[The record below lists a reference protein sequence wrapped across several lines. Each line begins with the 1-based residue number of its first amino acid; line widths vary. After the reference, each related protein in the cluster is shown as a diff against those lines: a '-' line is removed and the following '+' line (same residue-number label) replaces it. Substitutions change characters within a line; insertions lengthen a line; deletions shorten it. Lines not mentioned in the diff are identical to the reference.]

1 MENNINCTNINFR
14 SKFSKHIQCEPEHDV
29 FVSAFNKFIALDK
42 NSAIEMI
49 WQMSF
54 DPCSEELWKIVLDP
68 ESIPEEMYAALR
80 GELRHHYEKIH
91 RPSDKDSILFWTG
104 TSEIAEDEKAQ
115 LMEFSGQTNIVVA
128 AVVYNKCLNYI
139 LRKSLENIE
148 RVVFLLNANKEQL
161 HYGGLCELRFEP
173 QEANYLKA
181 FHKQI
186 HNLFN
191 VMFEN
196 RKNQK
201 VEMTQKP
208 FANLAQ
214 QIESTGKD
222 LPFTFGPEDNDES
235 PVNPLDEIQEEVLP
249 EEIPVEEPTVCVPK
263 FISITAENVLENKAV
278 FSAFAINR
286 DMSGLIHLNQLG
298 FDLNQVVAKE
308 AAITNLLKAAEA
320 LNN

>member
-14 SKFSKHIQCEPEHDV
+14 SKFSKHIQCDTERDI
-29 FVSAFNKFIALDK
+29 FVSAFNKFLALDK

-68 ESIPEEMYAALR
+68 ESIPEEMYTALR

-91 RPSDKDSILFWTG
+91 RPSDKDSIHFWTG
-104 TSEIAEDEKAQ
+104 VSEIAEEENSQ
-115 LMEFSGQTNIVVA
+115 LMELSGQTNIIVA

-181 FHKQI
+181 FHTQI

-191 VMFEN
+191 VMYEN
-196 RKNQK
+196 RKEQK

-214 QIESTGKD
+214 KIESAGND
-222 LPFTFGPEDNDES
+222 LPFFFSGQDKNDNQE
-235 PVNPLDEIQEEVLP
+235 NLEDEIQEEVMP
-249 EEIPVEEPTVCVPK
+249 EEISAEKPTVCIPT
-263 FISITAENVLENKAV
+263 FISITAENVLENKDV

-286 DMSGLIHLNQLG
+286 DMSGLIQLNQLG

-308 AAITNLLKAAEA
+308 EAIINLLKAVEA
-320 LNN
+320 LDK